1 LGFPPSLITYYD
13 IKINWL
19 IKCFLGH
26 EFDMIVSWLLGNK
39 AAMMVRKTTGLLE
52 KSLKIEF

>member
-1 LGFPPSLITYYD
+1 
-13 IKINWL
+13 
-19 IKCFLGH
+19 LGH

-39 AAMMVRKTTGLLE
+39 TAMMVRKTTGLLE

>member
-1 LGFPPSLITYYD
+1 LITYYD